1 MFIKLFTLAAAMLAT
16 GIETA
21 FVPSDDGGG
30 EYLVRVEPDLVSSR
44 SPYTFTSDIPE
55 DERDVRRVCI
65 YVADRWPAAVERTV
79 IEAATRPRGAPAE
92 PAVVKKNGGA
102 ITDDQGEKPWSLL
115 VGSLIALF
123 LSLGGNAYLGLLLGG
138 MRARYLSLV
147 RERIPEVSEAG

>member
-1 MFIKLFTLAAAMLAT
+1 M
-16 GIETA
+16 
-21 FVPSDDGGG
+21 
-30 EYLVRVEPDLVSSR
+30 
-44 SPYTFTSDIPE
+44 
-55 DERDVRRVCI
+55 CI

-79 IEAATRPRGAPAE
+79 IEAATRPKVAPAE
-92 PAVVKKNGGA
+92 PAVVTKDVGA
-102 ITDDQGEKPWSLL
+102 MIDDQGEKPWSLL